1 MFPLL
6 GFAAWEAFAE
16 GVALAVSV
24 YKAVKGQFQS
34 YRQEVVCMQIEF
46 WPILQLFFEA
56 DQLVQTGAL

>member
-24 YKAVKGQFQS
+24 YKALKGQ
-34 YRQEVVCMQIEF
+34 
-46 WPILQLFFEA
+46 LQ
-56 DQLVQTGAL
+56 T